1 MNVIFGLAR
10 YVGFAPARCRGSR
23 HRHWLTSA
31 NSCREQNVRHKN
43 FHCYEKPK
51 WYADYILNELREF
64 ETYTI
69 F

>member
-1 MNVIFGLAR
+1 M
-10 YVGFAPARCRGSR
+10 PATKNL
-23 HRHWLTSA
+23 H

-51 WYADYILNELREF
+51 WYADYILNKSRAESEP
-64 ETYTI
+64 YTI